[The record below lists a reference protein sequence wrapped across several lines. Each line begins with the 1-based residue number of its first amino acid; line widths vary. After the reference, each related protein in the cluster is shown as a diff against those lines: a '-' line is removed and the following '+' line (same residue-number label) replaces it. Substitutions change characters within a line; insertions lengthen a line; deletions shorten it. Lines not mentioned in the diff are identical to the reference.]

1 MRCNLSWKTAKQR
14 ILKRPQLGHISSP
27 SINFHFL
34 IHKMMMKINTQVN
47 INLVL
52 GYCFLSQ

>member
-1 MRCNLSWKTAKQR
+1 MQFVMEDCQTKD
-14 ILKRPQLGHISSP
+14 KRPQLGHFSSP
-27 SINFHFL
+27 SIIFHFL

>member
-1 MRCNLSWKTAKQR
+1 MQFVMEDCQTKD
-14 ILKRPQLGHISSP
+14 KRPHLGHISSP

-52 GYCFLSQ
+52 GYCLLSQ